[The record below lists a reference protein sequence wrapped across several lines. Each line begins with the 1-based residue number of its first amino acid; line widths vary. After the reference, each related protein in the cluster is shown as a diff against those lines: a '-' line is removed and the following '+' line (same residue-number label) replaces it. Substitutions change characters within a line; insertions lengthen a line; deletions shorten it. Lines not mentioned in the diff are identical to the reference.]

1 MKKAFAVGFCL
12 VLVTSGASASLVP
25 QNMTLDVNL
34 NLEGVFGGGE
44 EQQEEEE
51 PENNTYGERVGGQS
65 VHTEQRSN
73 DPEVQRN
80 TEEMKVTNDEVASA
94 EDPIVAFFSDL
105 FG

>member
-1 MKKAFAVGFCL
+1 MKKAFAIGFCL
-12 VLVTSGASASLVP
+12 VLVTAGASASLVP

-44 EQQEEEE
+44 EQQEEE

-80 TEEMKVTNDEVASA
+80 TEEMKVTNDQVASG
-94 EDPIVAFFSDL
+94 EDPIVGFLRDI